1 MAAMQNYPKMY
12 GTVMQTGVVNPA
24 SCQDLIADGDSQPLL
39 SNTGTPTATKMQASS
54 NQQVEQL
61 ANSLLYG
68 VVNAIRAIPTMYGYA
83 VIIFSHHT
91 FASFMPAL
99 SKLVIFSS
107 AVHQLMFTLL
117 SSMPFAIGQ
126 VQDAGLIFLSAM
138 ATSICNSLG
147 DDVSPQAKVA
157 TTIVTI
163 GIATASLGVCLVI
176 MGRFKLAALAS
187 YLPMPVIGGYLAFIG
202 VFCLYA
208 GLALSTGLVVN
219 DFSSM
224 LHMFDDAHNLLLCA
238 PGFLGGATLL
248 LVSQNFKN
256 PFALS
261 TAIMIMPVLF
271 FLVLAIGGISLE
283 DARDNGWVDPVEKT
297 ASITDLFSLFD
308 FSLVHWE
315 QIPKQVVTWLGMV
328 FIVAISSSLDVV
340 AIEIDMGSK
349 LNINHELKTVGWS
362 NVVSG
367 LLGGYT
373 GSYIFGQTIF
383 TCRSQTSSR
392 IVGVCVILAEIA
404 IVTVPVSVMSYVPRF
419 FLAATL
425 FFVAMDLML
434 EWLVLA
440 YRKMCVRE
448 WAVVWLSFLAI
459 NLVSLDVGMLIGI
472 GLAALNFLLSYV
484 QVPVVDTRL
493 ECSHEM
499 KRVVER
505 TVISRKR
512 GAIAHFEFRGFLFFA
527 SVVQI
532 LKSVQRGVYIRKTNG
547 AGDESFLPTSSSM
560 TVQCLDGSPA
570 PNVNAE
576 PTEYV
581 VMDFT
586 YVSGM
591 DATAARGA
599 FLILKKYCRTR
610 GISIVFANVLPSI
623 CNLLLKNDV
632 AEDESFYPT
641 ADSALEFCE
650 SHLTHD
656 VGSSRTDSLESASFL
671 LQRLMNE
678 VGDSQ
683 SLEEIDQYFRRR
695 EVPVGYE
702 FFHVAEPSTSFFLLA
717 NGQVSVCV
725 DELGKAPPTN
735 QMKMI
740 LPSAMFGEVEFFSR
754 QRRHTTATATE
765 PCTVFEMTRK
775 QFDALQQQAPTLSIR
790 LRDVIVQSMALSITS
805 LTISASE

>member
-1 MAAMQNYPKMY
+1 MPALKTSDDHQLAFALGVSRVLPPICTGFISHWSPTAIYNFLLVGAMPNYPKMY
-12 GTVMQTGVVNPA
+12 GTVMQTGVVNP
-24 SCQDLIADGDSQPLL
+24 CQEWTGHADSQPLL
-39 SNTGTPTATKMQASS
+39 SNTGTPTATKIHA
-54 NQQVEQL
+54 QQMEKLV
-61 ANSLLYG
+61 NSLLYG

-147 DDVSPQAKVA
+147 DDVSPEAKVA

-163 GIATASLGVCLVI
+163 GIATASLGVCLVL

-219 DFSSM
+219 DFASM

-261 TAIMIMPVLF
+261 SAIMIMPVLF
-271 FLVLAIGGISLE
+271 FLVLAIGRISLE
-283 DARDNGWVDPVEKT
+283 DARENGWVDPVEKT
-297 ASITDLFSLFD
+297 ASVTDLFSLFD

-315 QIPKQVVTWLGMV
+315 EIPKQVVTWLGMV

-392 IVGVCVILAEIA
+392 IVGVCVILAEVA

-493 ECSHEM
+493 ECPHEV

-532 LKSVQRGVYIRKTNG
+532 LESVQKGVYIRKTSDTAN
-547 AGDESFLPTSSSM
+547 ESLLPSTTPRGM
-560 TVQCLDGSPA
+560 TVQCLDRSPA
-570 PNVNAE
+570 PNANAE

-586 YVSGM
+586 HVSGM

-599 FLILKKYCRTR
+599 FLILKKYCRT
-610 GISIVFANVLPSI
+610 
-623 CNLLLKNDV
+623 
-632 AEDESFYPT
+632 
-641 ADSALEFCE
+641 
-650 SHLTHD
+650 
-656 VGSSRTDSLESASFL
+656 
-671 LQRLMNE
+671 
-678 VGDSQ
+678 
-683 SLEEIDQYFRRR
+683 
-695 EVPVGYE
+695 
-702 FFHVAEPSTSFFLLA
+702 
-717 NGQVSVCV
+717 
-725 DELGKAPPTN
+725 
-735 QMKMI
+735 
-740 LPSAMFGEVEFFSR
+740 
-754 QRRHTTATATE
+754 
-765 PCTVFEMTRK
+765 
-775 QFDALQQQAPTLSIR
+775 
-790 LRDVIVQSMALSITS
+790 
-805 LTISASE
+805 